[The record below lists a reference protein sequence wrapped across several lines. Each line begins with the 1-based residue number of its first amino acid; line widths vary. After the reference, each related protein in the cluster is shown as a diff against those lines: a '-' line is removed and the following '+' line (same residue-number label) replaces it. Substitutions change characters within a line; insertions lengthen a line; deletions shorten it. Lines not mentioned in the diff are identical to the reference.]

1 MSGLEAHEIRCPD
14 ALTAAGRDGAGQAAQ
29 HGVLRGHPVVVAGLE
44 QGMEIHLEKLRMS
57 MSEVLQYLTVLE
69 YIW

>member
-1 MSGLEAHEIRCPD
+1 
-14 ALTAAGRDGAGQAAQ
+14 
-29 HGVLRGHPVVVAGLE
+29 VVVAGLE

-69 YIW
+69 YI

>member
-29 HGVLRGHPVVVAGLE
+29 HGVLRGHPVFVSGLE

-69 YIW
+69 YI